1 MHPGKAT
8 MRNRIGHYL
17 GRPTDVDRAKTM
29 LSFCDAVW
37 QLHIDPNGLQQWE
50 IESLSRLDREA
61 ATILRAARLG
71 LGRAASRHCQK

>member
-1 MHPGKAT
+1 